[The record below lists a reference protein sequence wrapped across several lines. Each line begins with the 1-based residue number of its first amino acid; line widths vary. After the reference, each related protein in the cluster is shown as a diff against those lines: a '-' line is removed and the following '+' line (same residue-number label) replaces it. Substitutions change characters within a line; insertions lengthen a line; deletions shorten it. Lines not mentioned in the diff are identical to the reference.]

1 MPPAFRKDPL
11 SSFNVRVEIDGV
23 AVAAF
28 TECSGLASETEVVS
42 YREGTDLKVRKLPG
56 LTKFSN
62 IVLKRGITADR
73 SLWEWR
79 LSVVNG
85 NIQRKNGSVIL
96 LDATHTP
103 IVRWNF
109 FEAWPAKWEGP
120 TLNATSSEVA
130 IETLELAHEGLEWV
144 S

>member
-1 MPPAFRKDPL
+1 MPAASRKDPL
-11 SSFNVRVEIDGV
+11 SSFNVRVEIDGIP
-23 AVAAF
+23 VAAF
-28 TECSGLASETEVVS
+28 TECSGLSSETEVIS
-42 YREGTDLKVRKLPG
+42 YREGADLKVRKLAG

-62 IVLKRGITADR
+62 IVLKRGVTVDR

-79 LSVVNG
+79 QSVVNG

-120 TLNATSSEVA
+120 ALNAVASHVA